1 MLTER
6 KARQENNLVNLR
18 KEHHDIYAMIEKVTM
33 TDNQMAEIQEFCD
46 SIRDRVDTASFEEK
60 RQLLEMF
67 DVRGKLTVENNEK
80 VALSHVY

>member
-1 MLTER
+1 
-6 KARQENNLVNLR
+6 
-18 KEHHDIYAMIEKVTM
+18 MIEKVTM

-67 DVRGKLTVENNEK
+67 DVRGKLAVEK
-80 VALSHVY
+80 IMKRWYMSHVY